1 MRKPD
6 VFVHSKK
13 DKEKYV
19 DEFFKSKNQG
29 VSIDAVEVKDEDND
43 SLPLSQKLKFTQA
56 VTGSGDYQYFSVNL
70 FSGIEQNPF
79 ISDTRFSDVFFGTNQ
94 QYSIIGTFTIPE
106 GYAFET
112 LPKNMRMIM
121 PDTSITMTRQFA
133 VQGNSMSIRIN
144 LDFKRPYYTVEEY
157 PDFKEFYKQ
166 LIALLN
172 EQVVYKKKA

>member
-1 MRKPD
+1 
-6 VFVHSKK
+6 
-13 DKEKYV
+13 
-19 DEFFKSKNQG
+19 
-29 VSIDAVEVKDEDND
+29 
-43 SLPLSQKLKFTQA
+43 
-56 VTGSGDYQYFSVNL
+56 
-70 FSGIEQNPF
+70 
-79 ISDTRFSDVFFGTNQ
+79 
-94 QYSIIGTFTIPE
+94 
-106 GYAFET
+106 
-112 LPKNMRMIM
+112 MIM